1 MEVIGTKRGLLSCEN
16 VATTISV
23 KSGSNYFRPTFEYIW
38 PNLMKEKVC
47 VTKYLLSIREF
58 KKFCKILKVH
68 LIEICTIQI
77 RATQVK
83 GLVI

>member
-23 KSGSNYFRPTFEYIW
+23 KSGSNHCRPTFEYIW
-38 PNLMKEKVC
+38 PNLMKKKVC

-58 KKFCKILKVH
+58 KKFCKILKVY
-68 LIEICTIQI
+68 LTEVRTIQI
-77 RATQVK
+77 HAIQVQ
-83 GLVI
+83 GLFI